1 MNFID
6 ESDNSSKQ
14 EIRVEITP
22 LIDIIFLLLLFFLL
36 TTTFITNPGIEVNL
50 PKASTEELSGNS
62 KEIIVVI
69 TDSGDIFFENSYITL
84 PELEEQFK
92 KIAESKGMS
101 NMLIIQADEKSK
113 HGKVVEV
120 MDIAKKIGFHR
131 LAIAT
136 QE

>member
-1 MNFID
+1 MTFFD
-6 ESDNSSKQ
+6 ESDNNIGQ
-14 EIRVEITP
+14 DIRVEITP
-22 LIDIIFLLLLFFLL
+22 LIDVIFLLLLFFLL

-50 PKASTEELSGNS
+50 PKASTEELSSTSN
-62 KEIIVVI
+62 EIVVVI

-84 PELEEQFK
+84 SELETQFK
-92 KIAESKGMS
+92 KIAKSRGS
-101 NMLIIQADEKSK
+101 NNMLIIQADEKST

-120 MDIAKKIGFHR
+120 MDIAKKLGFNK